1 MIKTILVPSL
11 SSILSPQALDLS
23 LKAAKLFDSHIECL
37 HVHPDARELARY
49 TTALDAESSAFSG
62 QIWEAM
68 VEGDKTCTKRSRK
81 VFDDFSAREGLK
93 TGESAGVTI
102 SWREEAGNNLDQT
115 TRRALYSDL
124 VVFGRPVAPD
134 DLTTT
139 GVGDVLVESGRP
151 LLLASS
157 QICAN
162 PLANVVIAWKETAAS
177 ARAVAAAMPFLAK
190 AQKIDILGVVEGRE
204 DHQPVLDA
212 AERLA
217 ESLRRHGLKPQ
228 AGHVMAGERNACD
241 VLLEAASGKLH
252 GGLLVMG
259 GYGHSRAREFIF
271 GGFTRHVLHG
281 APLPILLSH

>member
-11 SSILSPQALDLS
+11 SSILSPQALELS
-23 LKAAKLFDSHIECL
+23 LKAAKLFDSQIECL
-37 HVHPDARELARY
+37 HVHPDARELARF
-49 TTALDAESSAFSG
+49 TTSLDVESSAFSG
-62 QIWEAM
+62 QIWESM

-81 VFDDFSAREGLK
+81 IFDDFSAGLASNE
-93 TGESAGVTI
+93 TGAVTL
-102 SWREEAGNNLDQT
+102 SWREVEGNSLGQT
-115 TRRALYSDL
+115 TRRALYNDL
-124 VVFGRPVAPD
+124 VVFGRPALPD

-139 GVGDVLVESGRP
+139 GVADVLVESGRP
-151 LLLASS
+151 MLLAPS
-157 QICAN
+157 QASAN
-162 PLANVVIAWKETAAS
+162 PFSNVVIAWKETAAS

-190 AQKIDILGVVEGRE
+190 ARKIDILGVVEGRE

-241 VLLEAASGKLH
+241 VLLEAAADKLH

-259 GYGHSRAREFIF
+259 GYGHSRAREFVF
-271 GGFTRHVLHG
+271 GGFTRRVLHS